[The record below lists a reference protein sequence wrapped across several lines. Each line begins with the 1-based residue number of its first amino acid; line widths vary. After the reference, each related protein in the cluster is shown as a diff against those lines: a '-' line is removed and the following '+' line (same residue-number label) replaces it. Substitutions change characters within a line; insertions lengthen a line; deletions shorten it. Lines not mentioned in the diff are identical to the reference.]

1 MISIR
6 HIIIAMALVFLGS
19 PSFAGPL
26 PVQGNQIESAIDAA
40 AARFQRAPSAG
51 ACPAFVEVDATAFTK
66 NIKTVKTMIGPG
78 TKLCLVM
85 KSDAYG
91 HGLENLIAE
100 AVKAGPDYIALVEN
114 SEIAAAAAYMRASGR
129 KVPILRIAPAT
140 LDEAVEAA
148 VKGWNVEE
156 LAGSAEQASL
166 LSSVALRLGKKTG
179 RRVTI
184 PIHVN
189 IDTGMGRMGA
199 ASADEVRKILAL
211 PGLRLK
217 GIMTHFAQSDD
228 PTDAGKKRTLEQM
241 KRFEGIVGDLGVG
254 EDVIIHTA
262 NSAATSKF
270 PWTWKNMVRVGSL
283 IYGDVNA
290 DTDPKGLFLP
300 VMASLKSTVAI
311 VLRDVPPG
319 TTVGYDSIFRT
330 REGRTSTLAAV
341 RIGYNNGYP
350 KDAYVN
356 GTEVLIGGRRY
367 PAVGKTS
374 MNLLVVD
381 ITDGGP
387 SNPVRIGDEVV
398 LMGRQGSEAV
408 TMEELASRNK
418 LTTYEMLLRLGKNNR
433 IKVIR
438 QGGAE

>member
-6 HIIIAMALVFLGS
+6 HIIIGAALVFFGS
-19 PSFAGPL
+19 PAFAGPL
-26 PVQGNQIESAIDAA
+26 PIQGNQIESAIDAA
-40 AARFQRAPSAG
+40 AARFQRVPSAG
-51 ACPAFVEVDATAFTK
+51 ASPAFVEVDATAFTK

-114 SEIAAAAAYMRASGR
+114 SEIAVAAAYMRASGR

-140 LDEAVEAA
+140 LDEVVEAV

-228 PTDAGKKRTLEQM
+228 PTRGRG
-241 KRFEGIVGDLGVG
+241 R
-254 EDVIIHTA
+254 
-262 NSAATSKF
+262 
-270 PWTWKNMVRVGSL
+270 
-283 IYGDVNA
+283 NA
-290 DTDPKGLFLP
+290 
-300 VMASLKSTVAI
+300 
-311 VLRDVPPG
+311 R
-319 TTVGYDSIFRT
+319 
-330 REGRTSTLAAV
+330 
-341 RIGYNNGYP
+341 
-350 KDAYVN
+350 
-356 GTEVLIGGRRY
+356 
-367 PAVGKTS
+367 
-374 MNLLVVD
+374 
-381 ITDGGP
+381 
-387 SNPVRIGDEVV
+387 SNR
-398 LMGRQGSEAV
+398 
-408 TMEELASRNK
+408 
-418 LTTYEMLLRLGKNNR
+418 
-433 IKVIR
+433 
-438 QGGAE
+438 

>member
-6 HIIIAMALVFLGS
+6 HIILGTALVFFTS
-19 PSFAGPL
+19 PAFPETPRLTDAQL
-26 PVQGNQIESAIDAA
+26 ESAIDAA
-40 AARFQRAPSAG
+40 AARFQRVPSAG
-51 ACPAFVEVDATAFTK
+51 ACPTFVEVDAGAFTK
-66 NIKTVKTMIGPG
+66 NIKTMKTMIGPG

-91 HGLENLIAE
+91 HGLENLIAA

-114 SEIAAAAAYMRASGR
+114 REIAAATAYMRASGK
-129 KVPILRIAPAT
+129 KVPILRIAPAS
-140 LDEAVEAA
+140 LDEAVEAV

-156 LAGSAEQASL
+156 LAGSAEQGSL
-166 LSSVALRLGKKTG
+166 LSSVALRLGRKTG

-199 ASADEVRKILAL
+199 ATADEVKKIIAL

-228 PTDAGKKRTLEQM
+228 PTEAGKKRTLEQV
-241 KRFEGIVGDLGVG
+241 KRFEDIVGKLGVG
-254 EDVIIHTA
+254 ADVIIHTA

-311 VLRDVPPG
+311 ILRDVPPG

-330 REGRTSTLAAV
+330 REGRSSTLAAV
-341 RIGYNNGYP
+341 RVGYNNGYP
-350 KDAYVN
+350 KDAFVN

-381 ITDGGP
+381 IMDGDQ
-387 SNPVRIGDEVV
+387 SRSIRIGDEVV
-398 LMGRQGSEAV
+398 LMGRQGDEAI

-418 LTTYEMLLRLGKNNR
+418 LTSYEMLLRLGKNNR

-438 QGGAE
+438 QGGAD